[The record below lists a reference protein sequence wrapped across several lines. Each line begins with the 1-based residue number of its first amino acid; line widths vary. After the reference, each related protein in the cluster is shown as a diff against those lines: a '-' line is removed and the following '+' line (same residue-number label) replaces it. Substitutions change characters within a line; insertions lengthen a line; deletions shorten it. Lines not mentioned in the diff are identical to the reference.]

1 MNLKSVPGV
10 YNARPWRLGSVE
22 AARQGILEEEMGS
35 YEAMGSLRIRKSSEV
50 VWASLTA
57 ASPDSLA
64 SAALGQREP

>member
-1 MNLKSVPGV
+1 MPGVNLKSVPGV

-50 VWASLTA
+50 VWAS
-57 ASPDSLA
+57 
-64 SAALGQREP
+64 